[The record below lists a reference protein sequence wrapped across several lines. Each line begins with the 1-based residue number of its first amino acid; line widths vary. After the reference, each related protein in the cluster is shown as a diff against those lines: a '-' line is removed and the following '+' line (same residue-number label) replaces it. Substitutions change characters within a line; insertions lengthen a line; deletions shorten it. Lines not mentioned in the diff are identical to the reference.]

1 MSDTYAKLNT
11 PTNKGQQMTNS
22 ELTNLELQKILA
34 ENILHRY
41 TPLAFSCA
49 CKGTDWNCENALND
63 PYLNGVMDTL
73 RRVTEYILEFNP
85 NH

>member
-1 MSDTYAKLNT
+1 
-11 PTNKGQQMTNS
+11 MTNS
-22 ELTNLELQKILA
+22 ELQKTLA

-49 CKGTDWNCENALND
+49 CKGTDWNCQEALDD

-73 RRVTEYILEFNP
+73 RRIHEYILEFDP
-85 NH
+85 S